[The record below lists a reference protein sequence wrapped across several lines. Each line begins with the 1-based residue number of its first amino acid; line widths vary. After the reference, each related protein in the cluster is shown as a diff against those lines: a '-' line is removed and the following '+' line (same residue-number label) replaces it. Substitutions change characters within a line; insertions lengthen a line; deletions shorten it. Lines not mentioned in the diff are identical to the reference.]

1 MAYLTFKDEIPS
13 LSLCKQ
19 FGCSANKLNL
29 NINANPFMRD
39 TDKWKSFNQ
48 GWMDALQEQHYCVE
62 LNQNKKQS
70 Y

>member
-19 FGCSANKLNL
+19 FGRSENKLNL

-39 TDKWKSFNQ
+39 TDKWQSFNQ
-48 GWMDALQEQHYCVE
+48 GWMDSLHEQHSCIK
-62 LNQNKKQS
+62 LNQN
-70 Y
+70 